1 MPFTVRFGDD
11 KEVGF
16 QEVTG
21 LEASKPA
28 SRIKMP
34 GIHKAS
40 DVTLKRGVIAANA
53 AFWNWQKHS
62 GNPKKIVI
70 KRLDERGKAAATWTL
85 TNARVIKLAAPDL
98 NAKGNEVAIEEIV
111 IAYESLEITP

>member
-11 KEVGF
+11 KEVRF

-21 LEASKPA
+21 LEPAKHA

-34 GIHKAS
+34 GLHKANNI
-40 DVTLKRGVIAANA
+40 TLKRGVIARDAG
-53 AFWNWQKHS
+53 FWDWYRNS
-62 GNPKKIVI
+62 ERPKTIAI
-70 KRLDERGKAAATWTL
+70 KLLDERGKAAATWTL
-85 TNARVIKLAAPDL
+85 TNARPIKVAAPDL
-98 NAKGNEVAIEEIV
+98 KAKGNDVAIESIV